1 MSGGQVHIDPETVF
15 TRFLRGKVVTTRSSG
30 EPFPCFSE
38 EGHLTIDDLYGRFS
52 DRIRRWGSPRYT
64 AR

>member
-1 MSGGQVHIDPETVF
+1 MSGGQVHVDPETVF
-15 TRFLRGKVVTTRSSG
+15 TRFLRGKGCHNTQQRRAIVSV
-30 EPFPCFSE
+30 FFQE
-38 EGHLTIDDLYGRFS
+38 EGHLTIDWFS